1 MTRIKLGPI
10 MLAAIAMLLI
20 GCQNETATATTAD
33 AAPKPGKVIY
43 DQQCAICHGKTG
55 KGDTMIA
62 NSYQHSDLTD
72 DEWGYGGSRAEM
84 IRSVTDG
91 IPKTPMRGFKG
102 ALSEK
107 EIEQVVDYV
116 RELSGS

>member
-1 MTRIKLGPI
+1 MRANPITFCVGLTLVVALG
-10 MLAAIAMLLI
+10 
-20 GCQNETATATTAD
+20 GCQREAATPQPTVTPSA
-33 AAPKPGKVIY
+33 GKVIY

-62 NSYQHSDLTD
+62 NSYQHANLTD
-72 DEWGYGGSRAEM
+72 AVWGYGSSRDEL

-102 ALSEK
+102 ALSED
-107 EIEQVVDYV
+107 EIEQVVDYLKKLPT
-116 RELSGS
+116 E